1 MDCPKY
7 YYVHKK
13 IVNAMTTEIINI
25 IGKAFTNLEDA
36 EKWIYDIMLADSA
49 KMTDF
54 FIRYDKKH
62 GDYILS
68 NQLNHTITSFK
79 IDYK

>member
-7 YYVHKK
+7 HYAHKK
-13 IVNAMTTEIINI
+13 IVNAKTGGVINI
-25 IGKAFTNLEDA
+25 IGKGFTNLEDA
-36 EKWIYDIMLADSA
+36 EKWIFDIMVADSS
-49 KMTDF
+49 KMSDF

-68 NQLNHTITSFK
+68 DEQKHTITSFH
-79 IDYK
+79 IT